1 MTETQVLVV
10 EDEVIVAKHIQS
22 RLKSL
27 GYKPPIL
34 AFSGDEALHKAD
46 EQPVDL
52 VLMDISLGGD
62 LDGVAAAE
70 TFRSRFHIPVIFLT
84 AFADET
90 TVQRAKLTEP
100 YGYILKPFEVREL
113 QIAIEMA
120 LYKHRAEQEREQ
132 LIAELQQAMMT
143 IKALSGIIPI
153 CASCKK
159 IRDEAGDWYPPE
171 VYIRDH
177 TDAEFSHGLC
187 PGCAHTLYPDFFE

>member
-1 MTETQVLVV
+1 
-10 EDEVIVAKHIQS
+10 
-22 RLKSL
+22 
-27 GYKPPIL
+27 
-34 AFSGDEALHKAD
+34 
-46 EQPVDL
+46 
-52 VLMDISLGGD
+52 
-62 LDGVAAAE
+62 
-70 TFRSRFHIPVIFLT
+70 
-84 AFADET
+84 
-90 TVQRAKLTEP
+90 
-100 YGYILKPFEVREL
+100 VREL